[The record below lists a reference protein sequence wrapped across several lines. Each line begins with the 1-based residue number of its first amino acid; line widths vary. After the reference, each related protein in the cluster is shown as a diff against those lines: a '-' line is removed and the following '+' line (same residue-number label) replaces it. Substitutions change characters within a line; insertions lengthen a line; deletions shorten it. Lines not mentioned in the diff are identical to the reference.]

1 MLEKRVKIQS
11 VIENQL
17 PDFIRSENQKFGDFL
32 KTYYKYTE
40 YQGGPVNILE
50 NIDQYVKVGT
60 YTSIVEFTFITADIG
75 RTSTTIP
82 VSSTIGWPDTY

>member
-32 KTYYKYTE
+32 KTYYKSTE

-50 NIDQYVKVGT
+50 NIDQYVKV
-60 YTSIVEFTFITADIG
+60 DIHIH
-75 RTSTTIP
+75 S
-82 VSSTIGWPDTY
+82 